1 MKSYLNRAISLAV
14 SYWLV
19 MAVVTAN
26 LSIILTYI
34 FTSKAAWAAGSCSV
48 VHRYRLRWSNYT
60 AEACLTVE

>member
-26 LSIILTYI
+26 LSHHFDLYI
-34 FTSKAAWAAGSCSV
+34 YIQGGMGGGLV
-48 VHRYRLRWSNYT
+48 LRG
-60 AEACLTVE
+60 A